1 MGHNRAKLA
10 GEAVTL
16 VVQEAEFYGADSGP
30 QDHAAWRHNDPLL
43 LPVLLEY
50 LERRSAC
57 LFTDVLNRL
66 DDIRQVWGD
75 RRRWHQNTRRAVAS
89 MRGRRTLWIL
99 SRVMTSAARPRTRDV

>member
-43 LPVLLEY
+43 IPVLLEY

-57 LFTDVLNRL
+57 LLTVVLNRL
-66 DDIRQVWGD
+66 DDIVKYGTTDEGGIRI
-75 RRRWHQNTRRAVAS
+75 RAQRLPRCGGEEPCGYCRAS
-89 MRGRRTLWIL
+89 
-99 SRVMTSAARPRTRDV
+99 